1 MKRVAVSVS
10 NDLVTDQR
18 VQRSIAVL
26 QDHGYE
32 VSFIGR
38 QLPAS
43 KSFEVDYHAH
53 RFKLNFHKGFLFY
66 AQLNLWLFFYLLFR
80 KPYDLYWSNDLD
92 TLLPNFLIAKLY
104 GKPLIYDSHEY
115 FCGVPEIQNRP
126 LVKKVWQSLEAWI
139 FPKLKHVITVNDS
152 IARLYEEDYGF
163 RPLVLR
169 NIGSADLPLNP
180 RSRKELGLP
189 QDAYIV
195 INQGSGINVDRGM
208 EEFIQALGQMDS
220 SIHLLVVGKGDVVP
234 FLKNQVRDMGIVER
248 VHFVGPKP
256 YLELL
261 EYTMQA
267 DLGISLDKDTNIN
280 YRYSLPNKLFDYIK
294 CGIPILCSKVMEVR
308 SIVEENNLGLSTSH
322 DSSDINAKLEEIR
335 AKGKLHY
342 KTALEQAAAKY
353 NWIEERKVIDRLIA
367 QIEEEQSMQSK

>member
-1 MKRVAVSVS
+1 MKRAAVSVS

-26 QDHGYE
+26 QDRGYA

-38 QLPAS
+38 QLPSS
-43 KSFEVDYHAH
+43 KPFEVDYHAH
-53 RFKLNFHKGFLFY
+53 RFKLRFHKGFLFY
-66 AQLNLWLFFYLLFR
+66 AQLNLWLFCYLLFR

-92 TLLPNFLIAKLY
+92 TLLPNYLVAKFY
-104 GKPLIYDSHEY
+104 RKPLIYDSHEY

-126 LVKKVWQSLEAWI
+126 LVKMVWERLERWI

-152 IARLYEEDYGF
+152 IARLYEADYGF
-163 RPLVLR
+163 RPQVVR
-169 NIGSADLPLNP
+169 NIGSADLPRQP
-180 RSRKELGLP
+180 RSRAELGLP
-189 QDAYIV
+189 EEAYLV

-208 EEFIQALGQMDS
+208 EEFIQALSLLDS
-220 SIHLLVVGKGDVVP
+220 SVHLLIVGKGDVVP
-234 FLKNQVRDMGIVER
+234 FLKEQVRSLGLDDR

-261 EYTMQA
+261 EYTLKA

-294 CGIPILCSKVMEVR
+294 CGLPILCSKVIEVR
-308 SIVEENNLGLSTSH
+308 SIVEEHNIGRSTSH
-322 DSSDINAKLEEIR
+322 ESEDIKANLLRIKER
-335 AKGKLHY
+335 GKAY
-342 KTALEQAAAKY
+342 YRSALEQASAKF
-353 NWIEERKVIDRLIA
+353 NWAEERKPIERLLA
-367 QIEEEQSMQSK
+367 QIEEEQAMQSK